1 MIVNFGMVVYLDTV
15 RKTAFLL
22 RETVYSWYNRAC
34 ALCKPMWMQ
43 LRTQARSLS
52 SQPITVIEVD
62 FLLNEYFFGEIL
74 TVVIT
79 RCSLNSR
86 T

>member
-1 MIVNFGMVVYLDTV
+1 MLRATASLLKILNIELWYDSHVYLDTV

-52 SQPITVIEVD
+52 SQPITVMEFD
-62 FLLNEYFFGEIL
+62 FLLN
-74 TVVIT
+74 
-79 RCSLNSR
+79 
-86 T
+86 